1 MISHDLFLSPYS
13 SEIFCDTEYYV
24 PFHKLKK
31 NLIDSSLLNEYVTF
45 VSILPSI
52 LGKELVSVCSTHTN
66 FCLICKKVNLT
77 SFLLKYQ

>member
-1 MISHDLFLSPYS
+1 MIYS
-13 SEIFCDTEYYV
+13 CHLIQARFSVILNIMYRFIS
-24 PFHKLKK
+24 LKK